1 MDLTAEIRQLV
12 EPNLAPDQFIVDVL
26 VSAKKNPGKVLVLLD
41 GDQGIT
47 IDTCAEISRQL
58 SKALDERNLMGD
70 NYLLEVSTPGVD
82 QPLKLKRQ
90 YGKHVGRN
98 LKIKLQDGTQVE
110 GKLSELNESEITL
123 AQEIGSGKKK
133 ETKTVTVPFAA
144 VDKTFVLV
152 SFK

>member
-1 MDLTAEIRQLV
+1 MDLNAEIRQLV
-12 EPNLAPDQFIVDVL
+12 EPTLAPDQFVVDIV

-41 GDQGIT
+41 GDQGIN
-47 IDTCAEISRQL
+47 IDVCAEVSRHL
-58 SKALDERNLMGD
+58 SKELDERNLMGE

-90 YGKHVGRN
+90 YRKHIGRN
-98 LKIKLQDGTQVE
+98 LKVKLQDGSQLE
-110 GKLSELNESEITL
+110 AKLAEVNEEEIVLN
-123 AQEIGSGKKK
+123 QEVGLKKQK
-133 ETKTVTVPFAA
+133 EVKTINVPFAS